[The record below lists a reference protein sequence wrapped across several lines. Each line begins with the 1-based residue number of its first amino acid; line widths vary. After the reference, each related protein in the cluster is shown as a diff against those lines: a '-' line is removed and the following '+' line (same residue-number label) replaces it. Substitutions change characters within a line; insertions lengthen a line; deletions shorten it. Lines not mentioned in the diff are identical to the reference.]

1 MLLATFTLYLLFG
14 VISLLIIVRIL
25 KESSISSVLLLAF
38 GVRIVVM
45 FLDYYEI
52 VQIPGN
58 GDACHFH
65 ETAIDNQTTSDHF
78 VDTNYAEFLTYFYK
92 LTDCSR
98 LLAQFLNVLMGMIY
112 LLYLNNSLKI
122 IGLKTIYRRQL
133 IFIASFMPNL
143 IFFSAILL
151 REAWIEMFLMI
162 SIYHFIRWFIARGTS
177 LDLVVS
183 VLAVVGASWMH
194 SGSIFVLFGYI
205 AGMAFYNRS
214 NKTIQFSAKVIPV
227 FAIICIFGGLLIMS
241 SGEFLGKFAG
251 LLGSSASLMEVFI
264 DIYTPKVEAGSTY
277 LTWLN
282 VTSPLQAIIFAPL
295 KMFYFLFSP
304 IPLDWRSI
312 MDVIAFLFDST
323 IYLCLLYGIYL
334 HRKETNSEKKSLVL
348 FLLISFFFATFILA
362 MGTIASGTA
371 VRHRAK
377 IVAIL
382 FVCYGLTKSGKL
394 PNKADYKYEINC
406 I

>member
-1 MLLATFTLYLLFG
+1 MLIATFALYLLFG
-14 VISLLIIVRIL
+14 VISFLIIVRSL
-25 KESSISSVLLLAF
+25 KESSISSILLLAF
-38 GVRIVVM
+38 GVRIIVM

-58 GDACHFH
+58 GDAYHFH

-78 VDTNYAEFLTYFYK
+78 IDTNYAEFLTYFYK

-98 LLAQFLNVLMGMIY
+98 FLAQYLNVLMGMIY
-112 LLYLNNSLKI
+112 LLYLNYSLKI

-133 IFIASFMPNL
+133 VFMASFMPNL

-162 SIYHFIRWFIARGTS
+162 SIYHFIKWFVGQGKSSNLAIAF
-177 LDLVVS
+177 
-183 VLAVVGASWMH
+183 LAVVSASWMH
-194 SGSIFVLFGYI
+194 SGSIFVIFGYI
-205 AGMAFYNRS
+205 AGVTFYDRNTKSIR
-214 NKTIQFSAKVIPV
+214 FSAKVIPV
-227 FAIICIFGGLLIMS
+227 LTIMCVLSGGIIMS
-241 SGEFLGKFAG
+241 AGAFLDKFVV
-251 LLGSSASLMEVFI
+251 LFSSSASLMESFI

-312 MDVIAFLFDST
+312 MDVFAFLFDST
-323 IYLCLLYGIYL
+323 IYICLLYGIYL
-334 HRKETNSEKKSLVL
+334 HRKEIVSEKKSLVL
-348 FLLISFFFATFILA
+348 FLLISFFLATFILA

-382 FVCYGLTKSGKL
+382 FVCYGLTKV
-394 PNKADYKYEINC
+394 NKTKEIIYENC
-406 I
+406 LL